1 MASLAEELGA
11 LKPSQLR
18 KRAKAAGVPEEAMEE
33 AEDAESPTEVLIKLI
48 LAATAELDAL
58 KPSQLRKRAKA
69 AGATAE
75 TMEEAEDSDSPKD
88 ALIAFIIAAEQS
100 GAVAGGGPATTT
112 VAAPA
117 GAAGALMFEI
127 APGAVV
133 TVGRQI
139 AKGGS
144 GFVFAGTL
152 VEGGHSQEVA
162 VKTIADGAQPNEMA
176 AFRKELATLGR
187 IASRCDGVCKM
198 FGSAEHAG
206 QLFLVMKR
214 YASSL
219 DEHLRQTGPLD
230 ALKVIE
236 LGLQITHTVSCPRI
250 RPNHTRRP
258 IHQNAHSPNHPR
270 LAPQKAASATQRGS
284 LTGLARVPQLV
295 SLHGQQVIVKDLK
308 PGNVLVEVGAGGEP
322 CRCRQALPLMPWRL
336 SLL

>member
-11 LKPSQLR
+11 LKPTQLRRRATASGVPEEAIEEAEDGDSPKATLIELILAAAAPLQAELAALKPTELR
-18 KRAKAAGVPEEAMEE
+18 KRAKV
-33 AEDAESPTEVLIKLI
+33 
-48 LAATAELDAL
+48 
-58 KPSQLRKRAKA
+58 
-69 AGATAE
+69 AGASAE
-75 TMEEAEDSDSPKD
+75 AIDEAEDSDSPKE
-88 ALIAFIIAAEQS
+88 ALISLILAAKQS
-100 GAVAGGGPATTT
+100 GAVAGGGPAM
-112 VAAPA
+112 A

-236 LGLQITHTVSCPRI
+236 LGLQITHTVCCPRI

-258 IHQNAHSPNHPR
+258 IHQSAHSPNHP
-270 LAPQKAASATQRGS
+270 LLEPQKAASATQRGS

-308 PGNVLVEVGAGGEP
+308 PGNVLVEVGAGGAP